1 MATYRP
7 SFVDVSGFTAG
18 LSRGLEMEAQRKRQ
32 EDALAEQRV
41 DEFLKTYRPDKLRDS
56 DIGEFTNAYNNYK
69 QAALQYSRMNRS
81 GAKSEQLALAN
92 KAMNDAL
99 AGLNSVYGNSV
110 KTANKMAEYADAIKI
125 GRAKGLSIPQEM
137 LTISGALASQPI
149 SKLNIDNVP
158 SAYAFKLLSEDVDYQ
173 KLYKDM
179 DTLGAKATQQTQYLV
194 SDKPAYSFM
203 GKPIMTRE
211 KITTETR
218 NPATI
223 AKALPALLAD
233 PTHNGLKIQMDNQ
246 FQQFANADDA
256 TKQEV
261 VNGLR
266 QYFGNINANQ
276 VTPQM
281 LIATRLASS
290 GIVKREDDPNYAK
303 IQIDEIK
310 TGIGMR
316 EKSIDRAQQLYLK
329 TMNMQPGEYHPSV
342 IIKSIVEN
350 IPATVVGKKDNLEL
364 LSGIDVSQPFKGFLM
379 KSSMG
384 QNIPIEEVQYVGG
397 KGSVE
402 PYFKVRLSGE
412 EEFKN
417 YQPIALNSLIVT
429 STPDINYKV
438 GSVPLGNISYQEPNL
453 SSGSFII
460 KNKTYTFNDL
470 KKLGYTEEQ
479 IKQGINLGNIKRK

>member
-125 GRAKGLSIPQEM
+125 GRAKGLSIPREM
-137 LTISGALASQPI
+137 LAISGALASQPI

-179 DTLGAKATQQTQYLV
+179 DTLGAKATQQVQFLEGAQ
-194 SDKPAYSFM
+194 PAYTFM
-203 GKPIMTRE
+203 GQPIKTRE

-223 AKALPALLAD
+223 VKALPALLAD

-261 VNGLR
+261 VNGLK

-276 VTPQM
+276 VTPEM

-290 GIVKREDDPNYAK
+290 GIVKREDDPNYSK

-310 TGIGMR
+310 TRIGMS
-316 EKSIDRAQQLYLK
+316 ESAKNRALRVQLKGDTGNIYDF
-329 TMNMQPGEYHPSV
+329 HPSV
-342 IIKSIVEN
+342 RIKTIVERVPSAMKYN
-350 IPATVVGKKDNLEL
+350 PQTKKNDLIPT
-364 LSGIDVSQPFKGFLM
+364 DVSNEFEGYEM
-379 KSSMG
+379 KDVG
-384 QNIPIEEVQYVGG
+384 GYNLPIEDVKYIGGG
-397 KGSVE
+397 KGIE
-402 PYFKVRLSGE
+402 PYFEVKLKGNEDVEIL
-412 EEFKN
+412 
-417 YQPIALNSLIVT
+417 QPEAFNRRIV
-429 STPDINYKV
+429 SAMGDINFVKGAVSLQGLKYMGATKA
-438 GSVPLGNISYQEPNL
+438 SSTSKKQDDDPLG
-453 SSGSFII
+453 I
-460 KNKTYTFNDL
+460 K
-470 KKLGYTEEQ
+470 KKP
-479 IKQGINLGNIKRK
+479 

>member
-125 GRAKGLSIPQEM
+125 GRAKGLSIPREM
-137 LTISGALASQPI
+137 LAISGALSSQPI
-149 SKLNIDNVP
+149 SKLNIDNIP

-179 DTLGAKATQQTQYLV
+179 DTLGAKATQQVQFLEGTQ
-194 SDKPAYSFM
+194 PAYTFM
-203 GKPIMTRE
+203 GQPIKTRE

-223 AKALPALLAD
+223 VKALPALLAD
-233 PTHNGLKIQMDNQ
+233 PTHNGLKIQMDDQ
-246 FQQFANADDA
+246 FQRF
-256 TKQEV
+256 
-261 VNGLR
+261 VNGDNAFKQQVVDGLKP
-266 QYFGNINANQ
+266 YFGNINVNQ
-276 VTPQM
+276 VTPEM

-290 GIVKREDDPNYAK
+290 GVVKREDDPNYSK

-310 TGIGMR
+310 TRIGMS
-316 EKSIDRAQQLYLK
+316 ESAKNRAQQLYLK
-329 TMNMQPGEYHPSV
+329 TMGMQPGEYHPSV
-342 IIKSIVEN
+342 AIKTIIEN
-350 IPATVVGKKDNLEL
+350 IGPKVIGKKDGKEL
-364 LSGIDVSQPFKGFLM
+364 LAGEKVSDYFKGFLM
-379 KSSMG
+379 KSDEG
-384 QNIPIEEVQYVGG
+384 KNVPIEEVEYIAKRGN
-397 KGSVE
+397 VE
-402 PYFKVRLSGE
+402 PYFKVKLAGE
-412 EEFKN
+412 SDYKE
-417 YQPIALNSLIVT
+417 YQPLAFNSLMVGA
-429 STPDINYKV
+429 TPDINYRI
-438 GSVPLGNISYQEPNL
+438 GAVPLGNL
-453 SSGSFII
+453 SFLGEQKTKGNQTKSG
-460 KNKTYTFNDL
+460 YVGLDA
-470 KKLGYTEEQ
+470 
-479 IKQGINLGNIKRK
+479 QGNPIYR

>member
-7 SFVDVSGFTAG
+7 SFVDISGFTAG

-125 GRAKGLSIPQEM
+125 GRAKGLSIPREM
-137 LTISGALASQPI
+137 LAISGALSSQPI

-179 DTLGAKATQQTQYLV
+179 DTLGAKATQQVQFLEGTQ
-194 SDKPAYSFM
+194 PAYTFM
-203 GKPIMTRE
+203 GQPIKTRE

-223 AKALPALLAD
+223 VKALPALLAD

-261 VNGLR
+261 VNGLK

-276 VTPQM
+276 VTPEM

-290 GIVKREDDPNYAK
+290 GIVKREDDPNYSK

-310 TGIGMR
+310 TRIGMS
-316 EKSIDRAQQLYLK
+316 ESAKNRAQQLYLK

-364 LSGIDVSQPFKGFLM
+364 LSGVDVSQPFKGFLM

-384 QNIPIEEVQYVGG
+384 QNIPIEEVEYVGG

>member
-125 GRAKGLSIPQEM
+125 GRAKGLSIPREM
-137 LTISGALASQPI
+137 LAISGALSSQPI

-179 DTLGAKATQQTQYLV
+179 DTLGAKATQKTQFLR
-194 SDKPAYSFM
+194 SEQPLDTFLGRPIYS
-203 GKPIMTRE
+203 RE

-261 VNGLR
+261 VNGLK

-276 VTPQM
+276 VTPEM

-290 GIVKREDDPNYAK
+290 GVVKREDDPNYAK

-310 TGIGMR
+310 TRIGMS
-316 EKSIDRAQQLYLK
+316 EKAKDRALRIQLDGDK
-329 TMNMQPGEYHPSV
+329 IDINDYHPSV
-342 IIKSIVEN
+342 IIRSIVEQVGPN
-350 IPATVVGKKDNLEL
+350 TRYNPTTKSREYIATDLTNEL
-364 LSGIDVSQPFKGFLM
+364 KGYELRAPDGTNRGIDKVD
-379 KSSMG
+379 
-384 QNIPIEEVQYVGG
+384 YVAGG
-397 KGSVE
+397 DGIE
-402 PYFKVRLSGE
+402 PYFRVKDVDGNEQVL
-412 EEFKN
+412 
-417 YQPIALNSLIVT
+417 QPKALTRAIVSAMGDLNFVKGAVSLDNIKYMG
-429 STPDINYKV
+429 TPKPQGASKKQEND
-438 GSVPLGNISYQEPNL
+438 PLGI
-453 SSGSFII
+453 
-460 KNKTYTFNDL
+460 
-470 KKLGYTEEQ
+470 
-479 IKQGINLGNIKRK
+479 RK